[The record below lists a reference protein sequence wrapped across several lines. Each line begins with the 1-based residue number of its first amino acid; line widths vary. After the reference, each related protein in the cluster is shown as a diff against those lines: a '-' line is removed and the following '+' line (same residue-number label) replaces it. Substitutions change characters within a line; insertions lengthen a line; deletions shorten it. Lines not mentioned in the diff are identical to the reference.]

1 LALSVPSSRS
11 RLILTTFAPALVI
24 TVVSLTLFPVPAGVA
39 VEGLI
44 LGLLGA
50 MVAVGM
56 ALIYRASRILN
67 FAQGELG
74 TAPAVLVVC
83 LVVYAGWNYM
93 LALSVGLV
101 ASVLLGALVELAVI
115 GRFFRSPR
123 LILTVATLGLAQL
136 LSLGSVFIPM
146 IWGQQPA
153 PNQVHFPLTFHF
165 TIQPIVFSADYL
177 VALVVAPAALLGV
190 AAMLRFTSIGVAIRA
205 SAESAERASLLGVPV
220 KRLQTVVWSFA
231 ALLSF
236 AGIFLQAGIQGLPV
250 ISTLNL
256 SVLLAALAALMLGNL
271 VDLPAVAVSA
281 VALGLLQQGI
291 TWNNPSNPELVEP
304 ILALVIVA
312 CLLVRKVGAT
322 RADQGPSSS
331 WNASDEVRP
340 VPHELRSLP
349 EVRAARWGGA
359 AAVVAVAMILPS
371 LLGVGDQLKAT
382 AAVVFVIITMSVVV
396 LTGWAGQVSL
406 GQMSFAA
413 FGAAVGA
420 YATQHWNLDLG
431 LTVLLA
437 GMAGAV
443 VALIVGL
450 PALRLRGFFLAV
462 TTLAFAMAT
471 SAYLLNIQY
480 FSWVPDPNT
489 VVIRPHLFGGIS
501 LASQRT
507 YYYVCLAVLALAV
520 VAVRGIRRSRTG
532 RVLLALRE
540 NERGAQAFG
549 INILRAKL
557 TAFAIS
563 GFLAAVGGCLL
574 VQLLGGFSPDTYAP
588 DQSFVIFTAAVVG
601 GLGSLLGAG
610 LGSLYLKGAQWW
622 LPGAQWQT
630 LASAV
635 GVLLVLMIIPGGI
648 GDLVYRGRDAALR
661 WVAHRRGL
669 IVPSLVADIR
679 GADVERG
686 TPDGAGDA
694 GPNVAATEAGPA
706 AGPGPDPLPSAGA
719 AS

>member
-1 LALSVPSSRS
+1 LALTISSPRW
-11 RLILTTFAPALVI
+11 RLILTTFAPAVVI
-24 TVVSLTLFPVPAGVA
+24 AVVSLSLFPVPPGVA

-50 MVAVGM
+50 LVAVGM
-56 ALIYRASRILN
+56 ALTYRASRILN

-74 TAPAVLVVC
+74 TAPTVLAVSLVA
-83 LVVYAGWNYM
+83 YAGWNYL
-93 LALSVGLV
+93 LAMSVGLV
-101 ASVLLGALVELAVI
+101 ASVLVGAVVELAI
-115 GRFFRSPR
+115 IRRFFRSPR
-123 LILTVATLGLAQL
+123 LILTVATLGLAQF
-136 LSLGSVFIPM
+136 LSLGAVLIPE
-146 IWGQQPA
+146 IWGKQPA
-153 PNQVHFPLTFHF
+153 SNQIHFPLTFHF
-165 TIQPIVFSADYL
+165 TIEPIVFSADYL
-177 VALVVAPAALLGV
+177 VAVVVAPLALLAV
-190 AAMLRFTSIGVAIRA
+190 AMLLRFTSIGIAVRA
-205 SAESAERASLLGVPV
+205 SAESADLAGVLGVPV
-220 KRLQTVVWSFA
+220 KRLQTVVWAVA

-236 AGIFLQAGIQGLPV
+236 TGVFLEAGIQGLPV
-250 ISTLNL
+250 ISGLNF

-281 VALGLLQQGI
+281 VALGLLQEGI
-291 TWNNPSNPELVEP
+291 TWNYPNDPGLVEP
-304 ILALVIVA
+304 ILGVVIVV

-322 RADQGPSSS
+322 RAQDRSSS

-349 EVRAARWGGA
+349 EVRAVRLGGA
-359 AAVVAVAMILPS
+359 AVLAAPAVALPNW
-371 LLGVGDQLKAT
+371 LQVGDQLKAT

-431 LTVLLA
+431 LTLLLA
-437 GMAGAV
+437 GIAGAA

-462 TTLAFAMAT
+462 TTLAFALAT
-471 SAYLLNIQY
+471 SAYLLNVQY
-480 FSWVPDPNT
+480 FSWVPDPDT

-501 LASQRT
+501 LTSQRT
-507 YYYVCLAVLALAV
+507 YYYVCLAVLAVAV

-549 INILRAKL
+549 VNILRAKL

-574 VQLLGGFSPDTYAP
+574 VELLGGFSLDTYAP
-588 DQSFVIFTAAVVG
+588 DQSFVVFTAAVVG

-610 LGSLYLKGAQWW
+610 LGSLYLEGAQWW
-622 LPGAQWQT
+622 LPGPQWQG
-630 LASAV
+630 LASAL

-648 GDLVYRGRDAALR
+648 GDVVYRVRDAALR
-661 WVAHRRGL
+661 WVAQRRGL
-669 IVPSLVADIR
+669 IVPSLL
-679 GADVERG
+679 ADVRPPEA
-686 TPDGAGDA
+686 PSGAGD
-694 GPNVAATEAGPA
+694 
-706 AGPGPDPLPSAGA
+706 PDPVPSAGA